1 MRSLSA
7 FAANMLQTQQ
17 IQNSSS
23 SQLQPMD
30 QFKTSPQEHLS
41 LKSYLSQCF
50 LSYTCSPSRGRASPS
65 TPKFKPSTSKEML
78 IENNAM
84 LSKIYIFRQIR
95 SELIRSKIPILVT
108 TLETSD
114 ICLSLDVDQEFN
126 GELYELIYMRW
137 NPSNES
143 TFRATINWETNEVPS
158 ISYVLH
164 KDCMVGINATTHT
177 IFLDLSEYKI
187 TSKELLILGTPI
199 PHFDGLAPFPEIRR
213 SIGIDEFL
221 VPIIDNPTNGV
232 SS

>member
-1 MRSLSA
+1 
-7 FAANMLQTQQ
+7 
-17 IQNSSS
+17 
-23 SQLQPMD
+23 
-30 QFKTSPQEHLS
+30 
-41 LKSYLSQCF
+41 
-50 LSYTCSPSRGRASPS
+50 
-65 TPKFKPSTSKEML
+65 
-78 IENNAM
+78 
-84 LSKIYIFRQIR
+84 
-95 SELIRSKIPILVT
+95 
-108 TLETSD
+108 
-114 ICLSLDVDQEFN
+114 
-126 GELYELIYMRW
+126 MRW